1 MRIAIVDDLA
11 AERTLLKGRLEWQLQ
26 RRNVQAD
33 ILEYESGET
42 FLEAARKAPFTAAF
56 LDIYMDGMTG
66 MEAAKKLRK
75 TDTDCL
81 LVFIT
86 TSTDHALEGF
96 QVRALHYLVKP
107 FTEADIDSLT
117 DELLARIPQ
126 PDKYIYGAKGGG
138 KRNPSALSGHRLC
151 RTLRPLD
158 LRPYDGS
165 KDACHTP
172 TLQDV
177 HRPTKG

>member
-11 AERTLLKGRLEWQLQ
+11 AERALLKDRLEQQLH

-56 LDIYMDGMTG
+56 LDIYMNGMTG
-66 MEAAKKLRK
+66 MEAAKELRK

-81 LVFIT
+81 LVFTT

-96 QVRALHYLVKP
+96 QVRALHYLVTV
-107 FTEADIDSLT
+107 FTSFHYTSNTSDEYLGRIWILNGT
-117 DELLARIPQ
+117 D
-126 PDKYIYGAKGGG
+126 G
-138 KRNPSALSGHRLC
+138 KRIQVQKAGFEPAMI
-151 RTLRPLD
+151 
-158 LRPYDGS
+158 
-165 KDACHTP
+165 
-172 TLQDV
+172 
-177 HRPTKG
+177 